1 MISKCA
7 NPTCTTPFHYLR
19 DGKVFRVD
27 LNDTN
32 ENLNS
37 PYLVDGNKA
46 HRRTEHFWLC
56 GSCAQT
62 MYLVFDKQSGMCVVQ
77 KLPLQARSAAAS

>member
-7 NPTCTTPFHYLR
+7 NPTCATPFHYLR

-37 PYLVDGNKA
+37 PYLVDGKKA
-46 HRRTEHFWLC
+46 IRRIEHFWLC
-56 GSCAQT
+56 GPCSRT
-62 MYLVFDKQSGMCVVQ
+62 MHLVFDKQAGITVIQ
-77 KLPLQARSAAAS
+77 KLQARSAAAS

>member
-7 NPTCTTPFHYLR
+7 NPNCSTPFHYLR

-27 LNDTN
+27 LNDDN

-37 PYLVDGNKA
+37 PYLVDGKKA
-46 HRRTEHFWLC
+46 PRRT
-56 GSCAQT
+56 
-62 MYLVFDKQSGMCVVQ
+62 
-77 KLPLQARSAAAS
+77 